1 MTIALTIPDA
11 AKAVGV
17 TDKAIRAAIHAG
29 HLKAKRQSITE
40 GGEPTGKYLISVK
53 ALETWFDGLADA

>member
-17 TDKAIRAAIHAG
+17 TDKAIREAIHAG
-29 HLKAKRQSITE
+29 RLKAKRQSRTE
-40 GGEPTGKYLISVK
+40 KGEPTGKYLISVR
-53 ALETWFDGLADA
+53 ALEEWFEGLGDA